1 MSESEKKSIEN
12 LASILTEL
20 PDFEKGRILGYGE
33 RIADEKEKQAADDDG
48 GD

>member
-1 MSESEKKSIEN
+1 MSENEKKSIEN

-48 GD
+48 ED

>member
-33 RIADEKEKQAADDDG
+33 RIADEKEKQTADDDG
-48 GD
+48 GN

>member
-48 GD
+48 ED

>member
-1 MSESEKKSIEN
+1 MSENEKKFIEN

-33 RIADEKEKQAADDDG
+33 RIADEKEKQTADDDG
-48 GD
+48 EG

>member
-12 LASILTEL
+12 LASILTKL

-48 GD
+48 ED

>member
-33 RIADEKEKQAADDDG
+33 RIADETEKQAADDAG